1 MRILV
6 TGASGLLGNRVAELA
21 LLKGH
26 EVISGHKDH
35 APLFGRPLALD
46 LTHDTSVKNA
56 VSEVHPDVIVNTAA
70 MTDVD
75 KCELDFEAAFA
86 ANARS
91 VSNLAK
97 AAKETDSFLVQVST
111 DYVFDGEKGSYSE
124 LDEPRPVNVYG
135 ESKLQGENSVRS
147 ELDEEAW
154 SIARLSVIYGWGRA
168 SRPNAA
174 TFVYE
179 KLSSGESIRM
189 VRDQFSS
196 PTLNTSLSAMLIEIA
211 ERRIPGIIHT
221 AGASRLNRFDF
232 ALGLAKT
239 FQLDATLIQ
248 AVQAREL
255 QWKARRPTDSSLNV
269 GRAQKLLRTTP
280 LNIES
285 AYEELRREHIKF
297 DRVQIT
303 RPATDSS

>member
-86 ANARS
+86 ANATS

-135 ESKLQGENSVRS
+135 ESKLEGENAVKK
-147 ELDEEAW
+147 ELDERSW
-154 SIARLSVIYGWGRA
+154 SISRSSVVYGWGRA

-179 KLSSGESIRM
+179 KLSGRETIRM
-189 VRDQFSS
+189 VHDQFSS
-196 PTLNTSLSAMLIEIA
+196 PTLNTSLSEMLIEIG
-211 ERRIPGIIHT
+211 ERKLPGIIHT
-221 AGASRLNRFDF
+221 AGATRLSRFEF
-232 ALGLAKT
+232 AVGLAKA
-239 FQLDATLIQ
+239 FGLDASLIKS
-248 AVQAREL
+248 VEAREL
-255 QWKARRPTDSSLNV
+255 QWKARRPPDSSLNV
-269 GRAQKLLRTTP
+269 GSAKKLLRASP
-280 LNIES
+280 LKVES
-285 AYEELRREHIKF
+285 AYEVLLREHVKL
-297 DRVQIT
+297 V
-303 RPATDSS
+303 

>member
-6 TGASGLLGNRVAELA
+6 TGASGLLGNRLIELA
-21 LLKGH
+21 LKRGH
-26 EVISGHKDH
+26 DVISGYKDH
-35 APLFGRPLALD
+35 VPGYGKPMAFD
-46 LTHDTSVKNA
+46 LTQSAEVRR
-56 VSEVHPDVIVNTAA
+56 VFSEVHPDVVINAAA

-75 KCELDFEAAFA
+75 KCELEAEAAFA
-86 ANARS
+86 ANSKA
-91 VSNLAK
+91 VSNIVD
-97 AAKETDSFLVQVST
+97 AAKETESFVVQVST
-111 DYVFDGEKGSYSE
+111 DYVFDGDRGGYSE
-124 LDEPRPVNVYG
+124 HDETHPVNKYG
-135 ESKLQGENSVRS
+135 ESKLEG
-147 ELDEEAW
+147 EEAVMRGLDKEMW
-154 SIARLSVIYGWGRA
+154 SIARSSVVYGWGRA

-179 KLSSGESIRM
+179 KLSKGESIRM
-189 VRDQFSS
+189 VHDQFSS

-255 QWKARRPTDSSLNV
+255 QWKAKRPTDSSLNV